1 MQRNI
6 CLDVDMDYEGFRQ
19 MVLGAN
25 LFSLKTK
32 ELLRFSEGSPVI
44 GQSAERIVNSPTFS
58 FNIKRESEEVSLQ
71 LTFIVLSKK
80 LLINN
85 SSLILR

>member
-1 MQRNI
+1 
-6 CLDVDMDYEGFRQ
+6 MDYDGFRQ

-44 GQSAERIVNSPTFS
+44 NQPTERIVNPSTLS
-58 FNIKRESEEVSLQ
+58 FNNPKQSEETMQRNQHALEQLLQ
-71 LTFIVLSKK
+71 GRLTKETVC
-80 LLINN
+80 N
-85 SSLILR
+85 SFT